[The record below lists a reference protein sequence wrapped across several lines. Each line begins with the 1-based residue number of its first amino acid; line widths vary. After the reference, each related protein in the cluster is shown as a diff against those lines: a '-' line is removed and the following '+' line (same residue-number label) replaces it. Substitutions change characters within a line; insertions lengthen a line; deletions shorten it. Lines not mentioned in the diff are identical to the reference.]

1 MADEEVL
8 SLEPV
13 SSPNSLKRKPDHE
26 TLEAGIKRVALEDNE
41 AEPQNSELNGDGTHL
56 TEKDSGQVPN
66 YITLRMLCLMKQ
78 ASKVVGGKG
87 ERVNRIKSETNTR
100 INVSDNINGVME
112 RVIFVRGKCE
122 EVARAFGK
130 IVRAINNESD
140 DDSNERSLPLVVNL
154 LIPHHF
160 MGCIIGR
167 QGSRLHEIE
176 DLSAAR
182 LMASPQQ
189 LPMSNDRIL
198 SLTGVADAIHIATY
212 YIGQTILE
220 NESKLKNKKSVFY
233 HPGPMHSVLVNNYQM
248 YMIYSGGAPTNPQ
261 DITPMV
267 APHQEHHQYHPMDKK
282 TMNRRTKPPVSK
294 YPIGPQQSLQPYTD
308 MVDSC
313 KHVKII
319 SQLQQ
324 SPISPH
330 LVLPQE
336 VFIDNKF
343 VGNVIGKGGKNIQ
356 QIKQSTGCMIKIN
369 DPVEGLDER
378 KLVLIGT
385 PLATQTAIMMINNR
399 IDMDKRKRQENITI
413 GMNDE

>member
-1 MADEEVL
+1 MVEEEL
-8 SLEPV
+8 ETLEPV
-13 SSPNSLKRKPDHE
+13 YSPNSLKRKPDRE
-26 TLEAGIKRVALEDNE
+26 SLEAGIKRVALEDNE
-41 AEPQNSELNGDGTHL
+41 CENETENGSKG
-56 TEKDSGQVPN
+56 EEISN
-66 YITLRMLCLMKQ
+66 YINMRMLCLMKQ
-78 ASKVVGGKG
+78 ASKVAGGKG
-87 ERVNRIKSETNTR
+87 DRVNKIKAETNTR
-100 INVSDNINGVME
+100 INVSDNINGVIE

-140 DDSNERSLPLVVNL
+140 DDSNEKSLPLVVNL

-182 LMASPQQ
+182 LIASPQQ

-220 NESKLKNKKSVFY
+220 NEPKLKNKKSIFY

-248 YMIYSGGAPTNPQ
+248 YVVYPNGAPSNTSL
-261 DITPMV
+261 
-267 APHQEHHQYHPMDKK
+267 APISPDGIPISVPGAAHQEHHQYHPMDKRM
-282 TMNRRTKPPVSK
+282 MNRRTKPVITKTPMNGS
-294 YPIGPQQSLQPYTD
+294 QRLAQPYAD
-308 MVDSC
+308 IIESC
-313 KHVKII
+313 KHVRIP
-319 SQLQQ
+319 SQPSLHG
-324 SPISPH
+324 ISPH
-330 LVLPQE
+330 LVTPQE

-369 DPVEGLDER
+369 DPVDGLEER

-399 IDMDKRKRQENITI
+399 IDMDKRKRQESMMVI
-413 GMNDE
+413 E

>member
-1 MADEEVL
+1 MADTELHDGERVC
-8 SLEPV
+8 
-13 SSPNSLKRKPDHE
+13 SPNSLKRKPESE
-26 TLEAGIKRVALEDNE
+26 TLEAGIKRVALDDN
-41 AEPQNSELNGDGTHL
+41 D
-56 TEKDSGQVPN
+56 TESPNPESSQEVSKEEVPN
-66 YITLRMLCLMKQ
+66 YINLRMLCLMKQ

-100 INVSDNINGVME
+100 INVSDNISGVLE

-130 IVRAINNESD
+130 IVRAINNEND
-140 DDSNERSLPLVVNL
+140 DDSNEKSLPLVVNL

-176 DLSAAR
+176 ELSAAR
-182 LMASPQQ
+182 LLASPQQ

-220 NESKLKNKKSVFY
+220 NDAKLKGKKSIFY
-233 HPGPMHSVLVNNYQM
+233 HPGPLHSVLVNNFQM
-248 YMIYSGGAPTNPQ
+248 GMIYPGANNATSGMPNL
-261 DITPMV
+261 IS
-267 APHQEHHQYHPMDKK
+267 HQEHHQYHPMDKK
-282 TMNRRTKPPVSK
+282 TAIRRMKTPVVR
-294 YPIGPQQSLQPYTD
+294 YPYNAQQSQSAQPYAD
-308 MVDSC
+308 IIDSC
-313 KHVKII
+313 KHVRIV
-319 SQLQQ
+319 SHSLHQPL
-324 SPISPH
+324 SPH

-336 VFIDNKF
+336 VFIENKF

-356 QIKQSTGCMIKIN
+356 QIKQSTGCMININ
-369 DPVEGLDER
+369 DPVEGLEER

-399 IDMDKRKRQENITI
+399 IDMDKRKSQGNVDAE
-413 GMNDE
+413 

>member
-1 MADEEVL
+1 MIEGDV
-8 SLEPV
+8 SGVEPV

-26 TLEAGIKRVALEDNE
+26 TLEAGIKRVALEDNDI
-41 AEPQNSELNGDGTHL
+41 EPISSELNGDGDGTHAL
-56 TEKDSGQVPN
+56 EQDSKQVPN
-66 YITLRMLCLMKQ
+66 YINLRMLCLMKQ

-87 ERVNRIKSETNTR
+87 ERVNRIKAETNTR

-130 IVRAINNESD
+130 IVRAINNEGD
-140 DDSNERSLPLVVNL
+140 NDSNERSLPLVVNL

-160 MGCIIGR
+160 MGCVIGR

-176 DLSAAR
+176 ELSAAR

-212 YIGQTILE
+212 YIGETILE
-220 NESKLKNKKSVFY
+220 NENKLKNKKSVFY

-248 YMIYSGGAPTNPQ
+248 YMIYSGGALTNPQ
-261 DITPMV
+261 EIQPLV
-267 APHQEHHQYHPMDKK
+267 APHQEHHQYHPFDKK
-282 TMNRRTKPPVSK
+282 TTNRRSKLPVAK
-294 YPIGPQQSLQPYTD
+294 YQGEQQPSLQPYSD
-308 MVDSC
+308 IADSC
-313 KHVKII
+313 KHIKIV

-324 SPISPH
+324 PPVSPH
-330 LVLPQE
+330 LVVPQE

-399 IDMDKRKRQENITI
+399 IDMDKRKRQEAVL
-413 GMNDE
+413 ME